1 MSESFGSGGGCCI
14 YFVLK
19 CAVTTSWENL
29 AFGYFVAG
37 RMRHPVVI
45 RGIVEHSIG
54 GVEEFVLA
62 MEVMDGKAFAKGVG
76 VLDGLVAGSDVTAAC
91 VGTGGVF
98 ATLFD
103 DCSLGWDIGGVEIG
117 VTTVGTNDDECF
129 WVLWKCVFHFVKQV
143 A

>member
-1 MSESFGSGGGCCI
+1 MSESFSGGGGCCI

-37 RMRHPVVI
+37 GMRHPVVI

-54 GVEEFVLA
+54 GVEEFVFA

-76 VLDGLVAGSDVTAAC
+76 VLDRLGAVSDVTAAC
-91 VGTGGVF
+91 VGAGRVF

-103 DCSLGWDIGGVEIG
+103 ECSLGWDICGVEIG
-117 VTTVGTNDDECF
+117 VTTVGANDDECF
-129 WVLWKCVFHFVKQV
+129 WVLWECIFHFVKQV